1 MKRNNIV
8 DEIQDRDLEQLY
20 QIVKQVFKSKSEYEK
35 ILENYK
41 LLKENKDVH
50 LLGYYIDDKLV
61 GNVILNVITLPS
73 GKEATIWDVAVKE
86 KYRRLGIASK
96 LMIRAEEIAKTYDD
110 ISRIWL
116 FSGFHRTGAHE
127 LYRKLGYDE
136 NKDKAFIKE
145 IK

>member
-8 DEIQDRDLEQLY
+8 DEIQDRDLKQLY

-35 ILENYK
+35 IEKNYK
-41 LLKENKDVH
+41 LLMENKDVH
-50 LLGYYIDDKLV
+50 LLGYYIDDELV
-61 GNVILNVITLPS
+61 GTVILNVITLPS
-73 GKEATIWDVAVKE
+73 GKEATIWDLAVDE
-86 KYRRLGIASK
+86 DYRRLGIASK
-96 LMIRAEEIAKTYDD
+96 LMIRAEKIARTYDD

-136 NKDKAFIKE
+136 NKDKAFIK
-145 IK
+145 

>member
-8 DEIQDRDLEQLY
+8 DKIQDKDLEQLY
-20 QIVKQVFKSKSEYEK
+20 QIIKQVFKNKSDYKKVE
-35 ILENYK
+35 ENFNQ
-41 LLKENKDVH
+41 LKGNKDVH
-50 LLGYYIDDKLV
+50 LLGYYIDDELV
-61 GNVILNVITLPS
+61 GTVILNVITLPS

-86 KYRRLGIASK
+86 EYRRLGIASK

-127 LYRKLGYDE
+127 LYRKLGYNE

>member
-8 DEIQDRDLEQLY
+8 DEIQDRDLKQLY

-35 ILENYK
+35 IIENYK

-50 LLGYYIDDKLV
+50 LLGYYIDDELV
-61 GNVILNVITLPS
+61 GTVILNVLTLPS
-73 GKEATIWDVAVKE
+73 GKEATIWDLAVTE
-86 KYRRLGIASK
+86 DYRRLGIASK
-96 LMIRAEEIAKTYDD
+96 LMIRAEEIARTYDN

-145 IK
+145 IN

>member
-8 DEIQDRDLEQLY
+8 DKIQDRDLEQLY
-20 QIVKQVFKSKSEYEK
+20 QIIKQVFNNESDYEK
-35 ILENYK
+35 IEKNYK
-41 LLKENKDVH
+41 LLKENKDIH
-50 LLGYYIDDKLV
+50 LLGYYIDDELV
-61 GNVILNVITLPS
+61 GTVILNVITLPS

-86 KYRRLGIASK
+86 EYRRLGIASK
-96 LMIRAEEIAKTYDD
+96 LMIRAEEIARTYDD

>member
-8 DEIQDRDLEQLY
+8 DEIQDRDLKQLY

-35 ILENYK
+35 IIENYK

-50 LLGYYIDDKLV
+50 LLGYYIDDELV
-61 GNVILNVITLPS
+61 GTVILNVLTLPS
-73 GKEATIWDVAVKE
+73 GKEATIWDLAVKE
-86 KYRRLGIASK
+86 DYRRLGIASK
-96 LMIRAEEIAKTYDD
+96 LMIRAEEIARNYDD